1 MPNPASNPGLV
12 ADCAT
17 LLAAKDT
24 LGDDD
29 GNLDWAANVPINR
42 WIDVTVR
49 NNRVTSLEL
58 IGLGLTGSIPS
69 QLGNLAKLE
78 HLHLYL
84 NELTGEIPAQL
95 GNLSNLE
102 TLDLRW
108 NWLRS
113 EIPEE
118 LGDIPNLRYLALMGS
133 APELGRPHNSIHGC
147 IPTSLRAALGS
158 GEIRLLVLPICAAP
172 TATPTSAATATPTAT
187 ATPIPTATPTPTPTA
202 TPASVI
208 ETSPTPTE
216 TPTSAIDATPTP
228 TETPASVIETSPT
241 PTGTPASAIDATPT
255 PTETPASVIETSPT
269 PAPTSAPGATATP
282 TPTPASTSSG
292 SGDVMDRLDA
302 LGRQVAGNPG
312 LSSQVAEIA
321 NLVAAMADLI
331 TTMAARI
338 AELEAGS
345 APGAATAT
353 PTHTATSVP
362 GETPV
367 ATPTPTHT
375 ATPIAASPTPTA
387 TSAPTATPT
396 ATATPA
402 PTATPSPTPTS
413 VAVATDYACIERLA
427 SGGSAYGSWA
437 AGCVTANPPP
447 GADNDYYARFYIFT
461 LSATARVTIT
471 LSSAD
476 AAPYL
481 YLLNGAGTGG
491 SINQETGSGA
501 SSAAITTTL
510 QPGSYTIEATTWDD
524 EDTGAFTLTLNIAQP

>member
-58 IGLGLTGSIPS
+58 IGLGLTGSIPAR
-69 QLGNLAKLE
+69 LGNLAKLE

-84 NELTGEIPAQL
+84 NELTGSIPAQL

-133 APELGRPHNSIHGC
+133 APDLSIPHNSIHGC
-147 IPTSLRAALGS
+147 IPASLRAALGS
-158 GEIRLLVLPICAAP
+158 DEIRLIALPICAAP

-208 ETSPTPTE
+208 ETSPTPT
-216 TPTSAIDATPTP
+216 A
-228 TETPASVIETSPT
+228 
-241 PTGTPASAIDATPT
+241 
-255 PTETPASVIETSPT
+255 
-269 PAPTSAPGATATP
+269 TSAPGATATP
-282 TPTPASTSSG
+282 TPTPASTSAG

-312 LSSQVAEIA
+312 LSRQVAEIA
-321 NLVAAMADLI
+321 NLVAAMSDLI
-331 TTMAARI
+331 ATMAARI

-345 APGAATAT
+345 DPGAATAT

-362 GETPV
+362 GETPA

-375 ATPIAASPTPTA
+375 ATAIAASPTPTA

-396 ATATPA
+396 VTATPT

-427 SGGSAYGSWA
+427 GSGSAYGNWA

-447 GADNDYYARFYIFT
+447 GAENDYYARFYIFT
-461 LSATARVTIT
+461 LSAAAHVTIT

-491 SINQETGSGA
+491 SVNQETGSGA
-501 SSAAITTTL
+501 SSAAITATL

-524 EDTGAFTLTLNIAQP
+524 EATGAFTLKLDIAQP